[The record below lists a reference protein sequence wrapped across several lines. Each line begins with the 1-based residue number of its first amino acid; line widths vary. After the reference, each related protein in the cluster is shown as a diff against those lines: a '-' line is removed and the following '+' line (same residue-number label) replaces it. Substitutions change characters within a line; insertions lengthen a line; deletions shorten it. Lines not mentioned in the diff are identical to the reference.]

1 MFYYQTGLDFSQ
13 AFIALSRRVSAAN
26 AHFHNGN
33 AIEGEKELAEAM
45 KVIEQVEQAKV
56 SPEDSMEGFY
66 EFGKTKVGK
75 M

>member
-33 AIEGEKELAEAM
+33 AIDGKKELAEAM

-56 SPEDSMEGFY
+56 SPKESMESIF
-66 EFGKTKVGK
+66 EFGKTKVERK
-75 M
+75 